1 MRRKSHVR
9 FGERDGE
16 THLSQGRK
24 VRPVPTLHLIIGA
37 NTFVSLN
44 RRGLG
49 FDGGES

>member
-16 THLSQGRK
+16 TRLSKDGK
-24 VRPVPTLHLIIGA
+24 VRPVPTLHIIIGQGR
-37 NTFVSLN
+37 FISLK

-49 FDGGES
+49 FPED